1 MELYYVVMVVAF
13 IAGLLAVE
21 ALYGMWNV
29 NRGPEARRVSQRLRI
44 MSAGGHA
51 QEELDVLKKRDISK
65 LPTLERWL
73 LSLPRFD
80 QLDRLLVQS
89 GLNLSVSSFLLWE
102 IAFVVLFGWVAWWF
116 TGMLWFAITIA
127 ALFAAFPF
135 LYVVRAKFK
144 RQYALLLQLP
154 DALGLISRA
163 LRAGHAF
170 SGGLKMVGDEM
181 PDPIATEFRTTFDEL
196 NFGLSLNE
204 AMMNL
209 ARRVD
214 IPDVRYFV
222 IAVLIQRESGGNLAE
237 VFDKIAEIIR
247 ERLRLLG
254 RVRVLSAQGR
264 MEAWIMTILPFVV
277 AGIMFTLWPQFM
289 SILWKEEAGR
299 ALLAVAAVMMI
310 LGIIV
315 MWRMIRIRI

>member
-1 MELYYVVMVVAF
+1 MALYYVVMVVAF

-21 ALYGMWNV
+21 ALYGVWNV
-29 NRGPEARRVSQRLRI
+29 NRGPEARRVAQRLRL

-51 QEELDVLKKRDISK
+51 AEELDVLKKRDVSK
-65 LPTLERWL
+65 LPRFERWL
-73 LSLPRFD
+73 LTLPRAD
-80 QLDRLLVQS
+80 LLDRLLVQS
-89 GLNLSVSSFLLWE
+89 GLNLSVSAFLLWE
-102 IAFVVLFGWVAWWF
+102 IVFALLFGGLAWWF
-116 TGMLWFAITIA
+116 TKMLWFAVA
-127 ALFAAFPF
+127 VAVLFAAFPL
-135 LYVVRAKFK
+135 LYVLRAKFK

-181 PDPIATEFRTTFDEL
+181 PDPIATEFRITFDEL

-214 IPDVRYFV
+214 IPDIRYFV

-237 VFDKIAEIIR
+237 IFDKIAELIR

-264 MEAWIMTILPFVV
+264 MEAWIMTILPFAV

-289 SILWKEEAGR
+289 SLLWHEDAGR
-299 ALLAVAAVMMI
+299 VLLAIAALMMVF
-310 LGIIV
+310 GIIV